1 MLTEGLGG
9 QYLLLSGSSFYLKTP
24 GFGSFYSL
32 PNGLRWNGTIVAFR
46 IPYNVDKFNY
56 INYIE

>member
-1 MLTEGLGG
+1 MKSETVAALDVKP
-9 QYLLLSGSSFYLKTP
+9 FKKTP
-24 GFGSFYSL
+24 AFDSFYSL
-32 PNGLRWNGTIVAFR
+32 PDGLRWNGTIVAFR